1 MAIVTRQYDV
11 LTREAWSRHAGPMTG
26 KDSQLQIRVST
37 AEKAAIRR
45 AAKRAGLDVS
55 TWVLSRLL
63 PPARDR
69 FRELTEALARQAPQ
83 RRYVLAAL
91 NDLLT
96 ATPAEAFQEA
106 VAEPPTHRLD
116 PWAANY
122 VAAMV
127 ETAAHRHQVPPPA
140 WTLDVQ
146 PLSRPSF
153 GSPLESLRLHLLLAA
168 PPAFK
173 RRNIFVDSSI
183 GDRV

>member
-1 MAIVTRQYDV
+1 
-11 LTREAWSRHAGPMTG
+11 MTG
-26 KDSQLQIRVST
+26 KDSQLQIRVSA

-45 AAKRAGLDVS
+45 AAERAGLDVS
-55 TWVLSRLL
+55 TWVLRRLL
-63 PPARDR
+63 PPARRR
-69 FRELTEALARQAPQ
+69 FRELTDALAREPAQ
-83 RRYVLAAL
+83 RRFTLAAF

-96 ATPAEAFQEA
+96 ETSAEAFREA
-106 VAEPPTHRLD
+106 VAEPPTDRLD
-116 PWAANY
+116 SWAANY

-140 WTLDVQ
+140 WTAAVQ
-146 PLSRPSF
+146 PLSRPEF

-183 GDRV
+183 GGRV

>member
-1 MAIVTRQYDV
+1 
-11 LTREAWSRHAGPMTG
+11 MTG
-26 KDSQLQIRVST
+26 KNSQLQIRVSA

-45 AAKRAGLDVS
+45 AADRAGLDVS

-63 PPARDR
+63 PPARGQ
-69 FRELTEALARQAPQ
+69 FRELTDALARDPSQ
-83 RRYVLAAL
+83 RRFTLAAH

-96 ATPAEAFQEA
+96 DTPAEAFREA
-106 VAEPPTHRLD
+106 VAEPPDPLD

-140 WTLDVQ
+140 WTLAVQ
-146 PLSRPSF
+146 PLSRPAF

>member
-1 MAIVTRQYDV
+1 MPIR
-11 LTREAWSRHAGPMTG
+11 RRHAKAMSG
-26 KDSQLQIRVST
+26 KDSQLQIRVSA

-45 AAKRAGLDVS
+45 AADRARLDVS
-55 TWVLSRLL
+55 SWVLSRLL
-63 PPARDR
+63 PPARSR
-69 FRELTEALARQAPQ
+69 FRELTDELAREPSQ
-83 RRYVLAAL
+83 RRFTLAAL

-96 ATPAEAFQEA
+96 EIPPDAFREA
-106 VAEPPTHRLD
+106 VAEPPTDRLD

-127 ETAAHRHQVPPPA
+127 ETAAHRHLVPPPD
-140 WTLDVQ
+140 WTRAVQ
-146 PLSRPSF
+146 PLTRPAF

>member
-1 MAIVTRQYDV
+1 MPA
-11 LTREAWSRHAGPMTG
+11 
-26 KDSQLQIRVST
+26 KDSQLQIRVSA

-45 AAKRAGLDVS
+45 AADRAGLDVS

-63 PPARDR
+63 PPARGR
-69 FRELTEALARQAPQ
+69 FRELTDALAREPSQ
-83 RRYVLAAL
+83 RRFTLAAL

-96 ATPAEAFQEA
+96 ETPAEAFREA
-106 VAEPPTHRLD
+106 VAEPPTDRLD
-116 PWAANY
+116 PWVANY

-127 ETAAHRHQVPPPA
+127 ETAAHRHQVSAPD
-140 WTLDVQ
+140 WTLGVQ
-146 PLSRPSF
+146 PLSRPAF

>member
-1 MAIVTRQYDV
+1 
-11 LTREAWSRHAGPMTG
+11 MTG
-26 KDSQLQIRVST
+26 KDSQLQIRVSA

-45 AAKRAGLDVS
+45 AADRAGLDVS

-63 PPARDR
+63 PQARSQ
-69 FRELTEALARQAPQ
+69 FRELTDALDREPSQ
-83 RRYVLAAL
+83 RRFTLAAL

-96 ATPAEAFQEA
+96 ETPAEAFRDA
-106 VAEPPTHRLD
+106 VAEPPAARLD
-116 PWAANY
+116 AWAANY

-127 ETAAHRHQVPPPA
+127 ETAAHRHKVPPPD
-140 WTLDVQ
+140 WTQ
-146 PLSRPSF
+146 GIPPLSQPTF
-153 GSPLESLRLHLLLAA
+153 GSPLQSLRLHLLLAA

>member
-1 MAIVTRQYDV
+1 
-11 LTREAWSRHAGPMTG
+11 MTG

-45 AAKRAGLDVS
+45 AADRAGLDVS
-55 TWVLSRLL
+55 TWVLHRLL
-63 PPARDR
+63 PPARAR
-69 FRELTEALARQAPQ
+69 FRELTDALAHEPA
-83 RRYVLAAL
+83 RRRFTLAAL

-96 ATPAEAFQEA
+96 ETPADAFRDA
-106 VAEPPTHRLD
+106 VAEPPTDRLD

-127 ETAAHRHQVPPPA
+127 ETAAHRHGIPPPE
-140 WTLDVQ
+140 WTLAVQ
-146 PLSRPSF
+146 PLARPAF

>member
-1 MAIVTRQYDV
+1 MAT
-11 LTREAWSRHAGPMTG
+11 
-26 KDSQLQIRVST
+26 KDTQLQIRVSA

-45 AAKRAGLDVS
+45 AADRAGLDVS

-63 PPARDR
+63 PPARGR
-69 FRELTEALARQAPQ
+69 FRELTDALAREPSQ
-83 RRYVLAAL
+83 RRFTLAAL

-96 ATPAEAFQEA
+96 ETPGEAFREA
-106 VAEPPTHRLD
+106 VAEPPTDRLD

-127 ETAAHRHQVPPPA
+127 ETAAHRHQVRPPD
-140 WTLDVQ
+140 WTLAVQ
-146 PLSRPSF
+146 PLGRPAF
-153 GSPLESLRLHLLLAA
+153 AAPLESLRLHLLLAA

>member
-1 MAIVTRQYDV
+1 
-11 LTREAWSRHAGPMTG
+11 MTA
-26 KDSQLQIRVST
+26 KDHQLQIRVS
-37 AEKAAIRR
+37 AVEKAAIRR
-45 AAKRAGLDVS
+45 AADRAGLDVS
-55 TWVLSRLL
+55 TWVLRRLL
-63 PPARDR
+63 PPARGR
-69 FRELTEALARQAPQ
+69 FRELTEALARQPSQ
-83 RRYVLAAL
+83 RRYALAAL

-96 ATPAEAFQEA
+96 ETPAEAFREA
-106 VAEPPTHRLD
+106 VAEPPTDRLD

-127 ETAAHRHQVPPPA
+127 ETAAHRHQVMPPA
-140 WTLDVQ
+140 WTLAVQ
-146 PLSRPSF
+146 PLTRPAF